1 MRFLSWLLFLVLLGF
16 LSCSKDDLVEEPVI
30 SPKDQDEP
38 VLVSLR
44 PAPRFDSKDR
54 TAKEIVEDFPK
65 PVRSYPTIGH
75 DDTERHEGGILY
87 RKNIDRPFTG
97 RLVDKYADG
106 SISLEASYLDGL
118 PHGQQLRRFKNGNPA
133 LEAIFDYGVLSG
145 IKTRWWESGGL
156 REEEYWSEG
165 KFYGRRLWDESGR
178 MIREEMVSP

>member
-1 MRFLSWLLFLVLLGF
+1 MRFISWLLFLVPLGF
-16 LSCSKDDLVEEPVI
+16 LSCSKDDLVEKAVV
-30 SPKDQDEP
+30 SPEGQDEP
-38 VLVSLR
+38 VVVPLK

-106 SISLEASYLDGL
+106 SISLEASY
-118 PHGQQLRRFKNGNPA
+118 Q
-133 LEAIFDYGVLSG
+133 I
-145 IKTRWWESGGL
+145 
-156 REEEYWSEG
+156 
-165 KFYGRRLWDESGR
+165 GRAH
-178 MIREEMVSP
+178 V